1 MAPSVACLRYNSRA
15 TLISISV
22 SFPFSTAA
30 AISLAAAC
38 IHSATRANEEVTGV
52 QVNNAHPGSR
62 NTPGPTPHDIEEAV
76 LEQGMQVE
84 QLIASLAKK
93 QVPTEED
100 AVVLYG

>member
-38 IHSATRANEEVTGV
+38 SHSATRQDEEVPGV
-52 QVNNAHPGSR
+52 QVHNAHPDS
-62 NTPGPTPHDIEEAV
+62 
-76 LEQGMQVE
+76 
-84 QLIASLAKK
+84 
-93 QVPTEED
+93 
-100 AVVLYG
+100 